1 MLQLSYNRMINHHGW
16 KTGLKSTSCL
26 HVYTEKTR
34 LLNSW
39 RVIHFLT
46 LSAFLCYN
54 PKNDLLLFS
63 FYFSRN
69 KLTINNPV
77 KVFDKAIWGQNFSL
91 QMTKIWKLAFN
102 EESSNWVKCNEF
114 SLEFLFVFQSEAIV
128 PRIFFY
134 MFRLSPLKVSFLYGL
149 RDSIS

>member
-1 MLQLSYNRMINHHGW
+1 MKTHLNFVSINNVLQLSYNRMINHHGW

-91 QMTKIWKLAFN
+91 QMTKI
-102 EESSNWVKCNEF
+102 
-114 SLEFLFVFQSEAIV
+114 SEYENLLLMKRVLIEWNV
-128 PRIFFY
+128 
-134 MFRLSPLKVSFLYGL
+134 MSFLWSSYL
-149 RDSIS
+149 FFKAMR